1 MVIACLLH
9 VSHPANQLTHLIF
22 PVCLWRE
29 YCDYLHSTDE
39 EMGLEKT
46 IGNLPKVTHLNLHK
60 PAAPGSILL
69 SKVLLCNSKCFFGK
83 ESEKDF
89 TYTHT
94 YFIIDNIYSIYFIY
108 YTILSIIKIKK

>member
-1 MVIACLLH
+1 
-9 VSHPANQLTHLIF
+9 
-22 PVCLWRE
+22 
-29 YCDYLHSTDE
+29 
-39 EMGLEKT
+39 MGLEKR

-60 PAAPGSILL
+60 PAPPGSILL
-69 SKVLLCNSKCFFGK
+69 SKVLLCNSKSFFGK

-89 TYTHT
+89 TYTHSHT